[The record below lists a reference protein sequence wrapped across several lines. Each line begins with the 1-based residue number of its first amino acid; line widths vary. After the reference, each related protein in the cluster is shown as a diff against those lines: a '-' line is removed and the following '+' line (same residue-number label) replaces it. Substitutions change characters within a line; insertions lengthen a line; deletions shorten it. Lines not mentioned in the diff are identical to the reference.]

1 MTTFSFHSEC
11 ESTRKCGEL
20 KIWMTAKW
28 FATTIIHSTKLLQS
42 HDKFRNKWNCWCSA
56 PSTQMITRFML
67 RKIDSIPVSRH
78 LTQSNEQNYWSF
90 AFWFF
95 GMYQIESAEGVCI
108 LFIATI
114 RLKSAQDA
122 YIPIEN
128 DGDRINA
135 LRIYFSFSMFTD
147 WSDSLPIKYWNCN
160 DPPIRIVMTLY
171 ILRSCDTLCEHS
183 HFIWFDNKVTEFYIC
198 RYMPADI
205 FNGSIY
211 MWIILPFMAL
221 YFHVAYYIRIW
232 LFAFLWCLSVC
243 LNNYEFYLCV

>member
-1 MTTFSFHSEC
+1 
-11 ESTRKCGEL
+11 
-20 KIWMTAKW
+20 
-28 FATTIIHSTKLLQS
+28 
-42 HDKFRNKWNCWCSA
+42 
-56 PSTQMITRFML
+56 MITRFML

-114 RLKSAQDA
+114 RLKSAQVA

-135 LRIYFSFSMFTD
+135 MRMYFSFSMFTD

-160 DPPIRIVMTLY
+160 DPPIQIVMTLY

-183 HFIWFDNKVTEFYIC
+183 HFIWFDNFIYVDICQQTFSMGVFICGSFYHLWHCIP
-198 RYMPADI
+198 RR
-205 FNGSIY
+205 
-211 MWIILPFMAL
+211 ILYTHL
-221 YFHVAYYIRIW
+221 TIRIFMMPFSLLEQLW
-232 LFAFLWCLSVC
+232 VLFVRLMERKSSFDLVG
-243 LNNYEFYLCV
+243 

>member
-160 DPPIRIVMTLY
+160 DPLIRIVMTLY

-198 RYMPADI
+198 RCMPADI